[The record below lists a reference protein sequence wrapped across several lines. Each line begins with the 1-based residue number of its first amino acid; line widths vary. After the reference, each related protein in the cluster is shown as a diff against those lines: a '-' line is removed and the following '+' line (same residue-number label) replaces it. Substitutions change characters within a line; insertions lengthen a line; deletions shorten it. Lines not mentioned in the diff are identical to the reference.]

1 MKYVRPLVLIL
12 SLAAIGTPA
21 GAAQKNDSKDV
32 KLAAEVAAVLD
43 RSDRYTIFDE
53 VIPHVEEG
61 IVTLTG
67 KVTDAAKSSEIERQ
81 VRRVS
86 GVADVRNLIQALP
99 ASRFDDQIRR
109 DLFNAIYGNPNFLQY
124 GSLSRPPIHILVEGG
139 HVTLTG
145 TVLNDMD
152 RRLAHSLARQ
162 VKAQSITN
170 KLRTTAEGRTA
181 LSW

>member
-1 MKYVRPLVLIL
+1 MKYFRLLVLML
-12 SLAAIGTPA
+12 SAAALGTPA
-21 GAAQKNDSKDV
+21 AAAPKNSSSDL

-43 RSDRYTIFDE
+43 RSDRYTIFDD
-53 VIPHVEEG
+53 VTARVADG

-67 KVTDAAKSSEIERQ
+67 KVTDPAKSSEIERQ
-81 VRRVS
+81 VRKVN
-86 GVADVRNLIQALP
+86 GVADVRNLIRPLP

-145 TVLNDMD
+145 TVLNDLD
-152 RRLAHSLARQ
+152 RRLARSLACQ
-162 VKAQSITN
+162 VNAQSVTN
-170 KLRTTAEGRTA
+170 RLRTAAEARTA
-181 LSW
+181 LRW